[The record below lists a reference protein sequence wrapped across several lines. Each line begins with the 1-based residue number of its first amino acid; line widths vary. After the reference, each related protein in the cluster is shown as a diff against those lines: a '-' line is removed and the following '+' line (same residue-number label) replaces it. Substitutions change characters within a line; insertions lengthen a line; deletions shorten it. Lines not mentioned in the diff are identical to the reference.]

1 MKMKREARGEEG
13 HGRSGGYRT
22 RRTDEGG
29 WADSGT
35 GMKLTRSQ
43 ITRRHEERNQQAGG
57 MKLPPVDLNPEATA
71 ALRELQAR
79 GYAPSRTACIVRAI
93 IDATAKRDATTNE
106 GEKDGNAG

>member
-57 MKLPPVDLNPEATA
+57 MKLSPVDLNPEAIA

-79 GYAPSRTACIVRAI
+79 GYAPSRTACIARAI